1 MRRAARAAAH
11 DRRGGPFAAGRW
23 LVLLLAPL
31 ALPAL
36 LAAGVA
42 AAQEA
47 RVEIDPGP
55 HHRGEPIALQ
65 IVATGFD
72 EEPAPEIGFDPPDGL
87 SIRFLGVSPS
97 TSTSITIINGQFS
110 RVREVTFVYRYELIG
125 ARAGPAQVP
134 AFRVQQGAVVR
145 TTQPFAIE
153 IAEVTS
159 SDAFGIAVVL
169 PPGPIFVGQKVP
181 VEIELRLDQD
191 LLQDFLNYRLHVPL
205 FDLPGVRFIDT
216 SPVRSN
222 TQLEITTA
230 AGLLRLP
237 ALSEER
243 TIGGRP
249 QVVLRA
255 ERTLVAQK
263 PGMLRAEAPTVT
275 IERGTGFRR
284 DLFGQRRPT
293 GTRRSVSAGRA
304 VQLEVAEVPVEGRP
318 ASYAGA
324 VGSDFSLEVE
334 ADRSVVQLGEPISLR
349 FHLRGRGDLTTA
361 GLPPLTAEGLF
372 DPALFRLPEE
382 APAGLLD
389 EDGKHF
395 EVTLRVLDASVR
407 EIPPLAYSWFD
418 AETRQFQTIH
428 SRPIALSVGA
438 AQVVGAESVER
449 RAGEGE
455 ADRSGK
461 AGAAGAGGS
470 PANGR
475 ANDDAGRAGDASAAQ
490 PTAAGAGAEIAAAAR
505 RASLAESAANLALE
519 RDPDTLLRAARAEQ
533 GTGYAT
539 ISLYAVGLALLGFG
553 LLDRRRRAVDPRWRA
568 RKQAIDAARAAIEA
582 ACAPGQA
589 EGAAA
594 LGRAVRTLVA
604 ALPEEATDVVDA
616 LLAEC
621 DAVRFAPGSGAG
633 GGGAVP
639 PALAERARRW
649 IEARRAAVVEE
660 R

>member
-1 MRRAARAAAH
+1 MRGAAREAAD
-11 DRRGGPFAAGRW
+11 DRGRGPFASARL
-23 LVLLLAPL
+23 LVLLL
-31 ALPAL
+31 AL
-36 LAAGVA
+36 LAAGVSS
-42 AAQEA
+42 AQEA
-47 RVEIDPGP
+47 RVELDPGP

-65 IVATGFD
+65 VVATGFD
-72 EEPAPEIGFDPPDGL
+72 EEPAPEVGFDPPDGL

-97 TSTSITIINGQFS
+97 SSTSITIINGKFS
-110 RVREVTFVYRYELIG
+110 RVHEVTFVFRYELMG
-125 ARAGPAQVP
+125 ARAGRAEVP
-134 AFRVQQGAVVR
+134 EFRVRQGAVIR

-153 IAEVTS
+153 IAEVTN
-159 SDAFGIAVVL
+159 SDAFGVAVVL

-181 VEIELRLDQD
+181 VAIELRIDQE

-205 FDLPGVRFIDT
+205 FDLPGVRFID
-216 SPVRSN
+216 SSSARSN

-249 QVVLRA
+249 HVVLRA

-263 PGMLRAEAPTVT
+263 PGMLRAQAPTVT

-284 DLFGQRRPT
+284 DLFGQRRAT

-304 VQLEVAEVPVEGRP
+304 VQLEVAEVPAEGRP

-324 VGSDFSLEVE
+324 VGSDFSFEVE

-349 FHLRGRGDLTTA
+349 FHLRGRGDLSAA

-418 AETRQFQTIH
+418 AETRRFETIH

-449 RAGEGE
+449 RSGQGE
-455 ADRSGK
+455 ALGK
-461 AGAAGAGGS
+461 PGMATNGAATGAGGS
-470 PANGR
+470 SSGGLVG
-475 ANDDAGRAGDASAAQ
+475 AGARGPSGASGM
-490 PTAAGAGAEIAAAAR
+490 PNAGAGEEIAAAAR
-505 RASLAESAANLALE
+505 RTSLAESAANLALE
-519 RDPDTLLRAARAEQ
+519 RDPDTLLRRARAAQ
-533 GTGYAT
+533 GTGFAT
-539 ISLYAVGLALLGFG
+539 LSLYAAGLALLGFG

-568 RKQAIDAARAAIEA
+568 RKQAIDAARTAIEA
-582 ACAPGQA
+582 ACVAGQP

-594 LGRAVRTLVA
+594 LGRALRTLVA
-604 ALPEEATDVVDA
+604 ALPEEATEAVDA

-621 DAVRFAPGSGAG
+621 DAVRFAPGAGAA
-633 GGGAVP
+633 GGAVP

-649 IEARRAAVVEE
+649 IEARRAAVAEE

>member
-1 MRRAARAAAH
+1 MRRASRGAGGER
-11 DRRGGPFAAGRW
+11 RRGPVAPGRARFAWMRAF
-23 LVLLLAPL
+23 VLLI

-36 LAAGVA
+36 LAAGA
-42 AAQEA
+42 ATAQEA
-47 RVEIDPGP
+47 RVEIDPAP
-55 HHRGEPIALQ
+55 HHRGQPIALQ

-97 TSTSITIINGQFS
+97 TSTSITIINGKFS
-110 RVREVTFVYRYELIG
+110 RVHEVTFVYRYELMG
-125 ARAGPAQVP
+125 ARAGRAEVP
-134 AFRVQQGAVVR
+134 AFRVRQGTVVR

-181 VEIELRLDQD
+181 VEIELRIDQD
-191 LLQDFLNYRLHVPL
+191 VLQDYLNYRVHVPL
-205 FDLPGVRFIDT
+205 FDLPGVRFIDA
-216 SPVRSN
+216 SPARSN

-237 ALSEER
+237 AISEER

-249 QVVLRA
+249 HVVLRA

-275 IERGTGFRR
+275 IERGTAFRR
-284 DLFGQRRPT
+284 DLFGQRRAT

-304 VQLEVAEVPVEGRP
+304 VQLEVAEVPAEGRP

-349 FHLRGRGDLTTA
+349 FHLRGRGDLSAA

-382 APAGLLD
+382 APAGLVD

-418 AETRQFQTIH
+418 AETRRFETVH

-449 RAGEGE
+449 GSAEDD
-455 ADRSGK
+455 AN
-461 AGAAGAGGS
+461 GAAGGTASGA
-470 PANGR
+470 PAAKPDGL
-475 ANDDAGRAGDASAAQ
+475 
-490 PTAAGAGAEIAAAAR
+490 TATGTGAEIEAAAR

-519 RDPDTLLRAARAEQ
+519 RDPDTLLRAARTEQ
-533 GTGYAT
+533 RSGLAT
-539 ISLYAVGLALLGFG
+539 LSLYAAGLALLGFG
-553 LLDRRRRAVDPRWRA
+553 IFDRRRRAVDPRWREH
-568 RKQAIDAARAAIEA
+568 KQAVEAARAAIEA
-582 ACAPGQA
+582 ACASGNA

-594 LGRAVRTLVA
+594 LGRALRGLVA
-604 ALPEEATDVVDA
+604 AWPEEATAEVDG

-621 DAVRFAPGSGAG
+621 DAVRFAPGAG
-633 GGGAVP
+633 GAGGAVP
-639 PALAERARRW
+639 PTLAERARRW
-649 IEARRAAVVEE
+649 IDARRAAVAEE